1 MTIAGLRTWLVHAS
15 RAGTPGASGNPGVG
29 ETNVPIHGV
38 SRTGANAGMLP
49 AGNAGRERSG
59 ERGVRM
65 LKMTDSS
72 PKPVSRYLCAAA
84 VLALLAG
91 SPIAVPVASGQERP
105 AWEIEEDAAARNRQ
119 YQERMRDQ
127 YQERKRLLD
136 NLKALDPASLT
147 PAQQRQMD
155 SLQRTIDEMERAGVV
170 PADEGQGLAVREN
183 GAMGFRVED
192 PDEMINLDFT
202 EPVALSVNDEPITFK
217 APVQVRAGDLPLL
230 LSTLLADRQAAM
242 VRGDLGWY
250 RIVTE
255 DRVPVNVGDDGLATT
270 RIVPTPMI
278 RPSSL
283 QQVLTETF
291 PPNALKISPVDELGV
306 IVLTGGA
313 SQLTQAE
320 RFIGMIVE
328 ERASLKLHRLPMVHV
343 SADFARQRI
352 IDLDGVVNQTTG
364 PIRPGG
370 QGQAQ
375 PATGSLTNL
384 GSFLYVDAG
393 NALLFRGSEG
403 DFERVKELASVVD
416 IVSPL
421 VAKRYVAG
429 SLAMQI
435 AKAGEQ
441 LGLGTLTS
449 AEDGAS
455 QFTPGRQN
463 LSAMGVGQ
471 QTAPSQFGSSR
482 FVVDPESGSFVY
494 HGTPE
499 QQERVKELVD
509 DFRSQAIDTGVEIRI
524 YKLVYAQAGGDGGS
538 GSASGAARGGGST
551 RGGSGGA
558 SLALSGSNTTQP
570 TGPGVAELLE
580 ALINNEEEATGRFL
594 PGGGGQASV
603 MNTDVINDILA
614 EDEPDLNRL
623 DQALAA
629 DAAASGG
636 TDLSA
641 TSDNTRIVADTAR
654 NQLIIR
660 APARVHEQLGRI
672 IEQLDRPRRQVQ
684 VEVKIVSLTL
694 TDSFDFAADVQ
705 FNSGDFSLLS
715 TFGVTS
721 PGASIT
727 TPVGVG
733 AASGSGLTAAV
744 IRSDYVP
751 IAINALQRTGDARI
765 VSTPSIL
772 VNDNQEGNIRSVRE
786 EPTEVTNQT
795 SGNPTTTS
803 QGPFVEAGTEL
814 VVRPQ
819 IAGDNSVS
827 LNFAI
832 EVSNFDS
839 ANRRG
844 NLTPPKQTEA
854 YNSVV
859 SVPSNTTIVVGGFR
873 FEELS
878 ESISK
883 IPFIGDIPLV
893 GELFRSTQKRD
904 QTRVIYV
911 FITPTVISET
921 GQRDLR
927 LLTEGPLKDSDISV
941 GQRSLDPAMI
951 PLSSVRVRDVR
962 PDLAAGNTRSAS
974 PGDVD

>member
-1 MTIAGLRTWLVHAS
+1 
-15 RAGTPGASGNPGVG
+15 
-29 ETNVPIHGV
+29 
-38 SRTGANAGMLP
+38 
-49 AGNAGRERSG
+49 
-59 ERGVRM
+59 M

-72 PKPVSRYLCAAA
+72 PKSVSRRVCVAAA
-84 VLALLAG
+84 LVSIAG
-91 SPIAVPVASGQERP
+91 TMLGVPSAMAQDPRP
-105 AWEIEEDAAARNRQ
+105 SWEVEGDAAARNQAFEERRRAQ
-119 YQERMRDQ
+119 YE
-127 YQERKRLLD
+127 ERKRLLD
-136 NLKALDPASLT
+136 NLKALPPESLT
-147 PAQQRQMD
+147 QAQRNQME
-155 SLQRTIDEMERAGVV
+155 SLQRALDEMEMAGVA
-170 PADEGQGLAVREN
+170 PDQGAQNLEVRED
-183 GAMGFRVED
+183 GALGFRVED
-192 PDEMINLDFT
+192 PDEMINLDFA
-202 EPVALSVNDEPITFK
+202 EPVALSAFIDFISRTLGVNITIAAGVNDEPITFK

-230 LSTLLADRQAAM
+230 LSTLLADRQAAI
-242 VRGDLGWY
+242 VRGELGWY

-255 DRVPVNVGDDGLATT
+255 DRVPVNVGDDGLSTT

-291 PPNALKISPVDELGV
+291 PANSLKISPVDELGV
-306 IVLTGGA
+306 LVLTGGA
-313 SQLTQAE
+313 AQLNQAE
-320 RFIGMIVE
+320 RFIARIVDD
-328 ERASLKLHRLPMVHV
+328 RAALKLHRLPMVHV

-352 IDLDGVVNQTTG
+352 IDLDGVVNPTATA
-364 PIRPGG
+364 PRPG
-370 QGQAQ
+370 QQQQ
-375 PATGSLTNL
+375 PAAASLTNL

-393 NALLFRGSEG
+393 NALLFRGSER
-403 DFERVKELASVVD
+403 DFERVKELANIVD

-421 VAKRYVAG
+421 IAKRYVAG
-429 SLAMQI
+429 SLATQI

-441 LGLGTLTS
+441 MGLGTLSS
-449 AEDGAS
+449 ADEGAA
-455 QFTPGRQN
+455 QFTPGALNRGG
-463 LSAMGVGQ
+463 AGAAQ

-524 YKLVYAQAGGDGGS
+524 YKLTYASAGGDGES
-538 GSASGAARGGGST
+538 GGGSQGGG
-551 RGGSGGA
+551 GGSGGL
-558 SLALSGSNTTQP
+558 SLGSSNTTQP

-603 MNTDVINDILA
+603 VNTDVINDILA
-614 EDEPDLNRL
+614 DEEPDLDQL
-623 DQALAA
+623 DQELAR
-629 DAAASGG
+629 DAAAASAAAGGG
-636 TDLSA
+636 TRLSA
-641 TSDNTRIVADTAR
+641 TSDNTRIVADSAR

-660 APARVHEQLGRI
+660 APVRVHEQLGRI
-672 IEQLDRPRRQVQ
+672 IEQLDKPRRQVQ
-684 VEVKIVSLTL
+684 VEVKIVSLTT

-705 FNSGDFSLLS
+705 INAGDFSLLS
-715 TFGVTS
+715 AFGVTT

-765 VSTPSIL
+765 VSTPTIL

-795 SGNPTTTS
+795 AGNPTTTS

-814 VVRPQ
+814 IVRPQ

-859 SVPSNTTIVVGGFR
+859 SVPSNSTIVVGGFR
-873 FEELS
+873 FDELS

-883 IPFIGDIPLV
+883 IPFIGDIPLL

-904 QTRVIYV
+904 QSRVIYV

-921 GQRDLR
+921 GQRDLG
-927 LLTEGPLKDSDISV
+927 LLTEGPLKDSDISL
-941 GQRSLDPAMI
+941 GQRQLEPAMI
-951 PLSSVRVRDVR
+951 PLSSVSLRDVR
-962 PDLAAGNTRSAS
+962 PDLADAPQQSTRRR
-974 PGDVD
+974 DTD

>member
-1 MTIAGLRTWLVHAS
+1 
-15 RAGTPGASGNPGVG
+15 
-29 ETNVPIHGV
+29 
-38 SRTGANAGMLP
+38 
-49 AGNAGRERSG
+49 
-59 ERGVRM
+59 M

-72 PKPVSRYLCAAA
+72 PKSVTHRLTGAAA
-84 VLALLAG
+84 LALLAG
-91 SPIAVPVASGQERP
+91 SMLAVPVASAQSRPSPQQNERQ
-105 AWEIEEDAAARNRQ
+105 AWELEEDAAERNRLF
-119 YQERMRDQ
+119 QERLRSQ
-127 YQERKRLLD
+127 YGERKRLLD
-136 NLKALDPASLT
+136 NLKAMDPESLT
-147 PAQQRQMD
+147 EAQRSQME
-155 SLQRTIDEMERAGVV
+155 SLQRALDEMEAAGFV
-170 PADEGQGLAVREN
+170 PDDAGENLEVRQD
-183 GAMGFRVED
+183 GAMGFRVEN
-192 PDEMINLDFT
+192 PDEMINLDFS
-202 EPVALSVNDEPITFK
+202 EPVSLSAFVDFISRTLQVNITIAAGVNDEPITFK

-230 LSTLLADRQAAM
+230 LSTLLSDRQAAM
-242 VRGDLGWY
+242 VQGELGWY

-255 DRVPVNVGDDGLATT
+255 DRVPVNVGDDGLSTT

-278 RPSSL
+278 RPQSL

-291 PPNALKISPVDELGV
+291 PPNTLKISPVDELGV
-306 IVLTGGA
+306 VVLTGGSA
-313 SQLTQAE
+313 QLRQAE
-320 RFIGMIVE
+320 RFIERIVN
-328 ERASLKLHRLPMVHV
+328 ERASLTLHRLPLKNV

-352 IDLDGVVNQTTG
+352 IDLDGVVNQTAT
-364 PIRPGG
+364 PRPTPQGG
-370 QGQAQ
+370 QTQA
-375 PATGSLTNL
+375 PSGSLTNL

-393 NALLFRGSEG
+393 NALLFRGSER
-403 DFERVKELASVVD
+403 DFQKVKELAAVVD

-429 SLAMQI
+429 SLATQV

-441 LGLGTLTS
+441 LGLGTVTS

-463 LSAMGVGQ
+463 LTAMGVGQ

-482 FVVDPESGSFVY
+482 FVVDPQSGSFVY

-499 QQERVKELVD
+499 QQERVQELVD

-524 YKLVYAQAGGDGGS
+524 YKLTYASAGGDSSAGGNTS
-538 GSASGAARGGGST
+538 RTGGGNTRTGGGGGSSLSL
-551 RGGSGGA
+551 GS
-558 SLALSGSNTTQP
+558 SNTTQP

-580 ALINNEEEATGRFL
+580 ALINNEQQASGRFL

-603 MNTDVINDILA
+603 VNTDVINDILA
-614 EDEPDLNRL
+614 EPEPDLQQL
-623 DQALAA
+623 DQVLAA
-629 DAAASGG
+629 DAGAGG
-636 TDLSA
+636 TRLSA
-641 TSDNTRIVADTAR
+641 TSDNTRIVADSAR

-660 APARVHEQLGRI
+660 APVRVHEQLGRI
-672 IEQLDRPRRQVQ
+672 IEQLDKPRRQVQ
-684 VEVKIVSLTL
+684 VEVKIVSLTT
-694 TDSFDFAADVQ
+694 TDDFRFAADVQ
-705 FNSGDFSLLS
+705 INAGDFSLLS
-715 TFGVTS
+715 AFGVTT

-751 IAINALQRTGDARI
+751 IAINALQQTGDARI
-765 VSTPSIL
+765 VSTPTIL

-795 SGNPTTTS
+795 TGAPTTTS
-803 QGPFVEAGTEL
+803 QGPSVEAGTEL
-814 VVRPQ
+814 IVRPQ

-832 EVSNFDS
+832 EVSSFDS
-839 ANRRG
+839 SARRG

-859 SVPSNTTIVVGGFR
+859 SVPSNSTIVVGGFR

-878 ESISK
+878 ESIDK
-883 IPFIGDIPLV
+883 IPLIGDIPLV

-904 QTRVIYV
+904 QSRVIYV

-927 LLTEGPLKDSDISV
+927 LLTEGPLRDSDIEL
-941 GQRSLDPAMI
+941 GQRTLEPAMI
-951 PLSSVRVRDVR
+951 PLSSVRLRDVR
-962 PDLAAGNTRSAS
+962 PDLDASAS
-974 PGDVD
+974 ARSSASDGSGGAD